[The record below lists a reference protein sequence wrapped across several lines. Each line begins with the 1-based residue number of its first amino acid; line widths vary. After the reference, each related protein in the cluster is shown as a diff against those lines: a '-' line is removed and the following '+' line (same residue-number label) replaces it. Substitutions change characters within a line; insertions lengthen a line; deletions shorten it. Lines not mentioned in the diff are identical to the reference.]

1 MNTRANLNGKFKRN
15 SAAEDARIKAGV
27 KADSDTREL
36 RAADFAA
43 MTPFPEAMRRR
54 RGRPKAT
61 THKVP
66 VTVRLEP
73 RARVLQ
79 ERRPRL
85 ADSDERYSGRVRR
98 QAAAKH
104 ARSAIE

>member
-1 MNTRANLNGKFKRN
+1 MDTRANLNGKFNRN
-15 SAAEDARIKAGV
+15 SAAEDTRIKAGV
-27 KADSDTREL
+27 KADPDTREL
-36 RAADFAA
+36 KAADFAA

-73 RARVLQ
+73 RVLAFFKSGGRGWQTRMNDTLVGYVDRQQRGTRVAR
-79 ERRPRL
+79 
-85 ADSDERYSGRVRR
+85 
-98 QAAAKH
+98 
-104 ARSAIE
+104 